1 MPVRRKP
8 FRPRPGARRV
18 SWAPV
23 AILLAIAASVS
34 SCALFEAE
42 ESLSP
47 SPTITVPAAIAPS
60 PTAGA
65 DRPSPTT
72 AAALPE
78 TTTTTAATTTTDPS
92 VGSALR
98 YLEQL
103 LSTEA
108 GFSELA
114 ESVGAINDDWDDR
127 SRTGVS
133 FSDTA
138 SALEAA
144 AGRALSLQDFFGL
157 IEPPAE
163 IGLGQEHRTAAAAV
177 AIMADT
183 SQEMLDGLRST
194 DTGQARQAAVVGFL
208 TAFDL
213 LGEVIA
219 QVAAVIGEEGEALL
233 AAGPTF
239 APPPVTDVPETVPT
253 TVAAEAPPNP
263 GNTKNCSDF
272 STQAEAQEWFDA
284 YFPFYGDVALM
295 DTNGNR
301 VACETLP

>member
-18 SWAPV
+18 SWAPA
-23 AILLAIAASVS
+23 AILLAIAVSGS
-34 SCALFEAE
+34 SCALFESE

-65 DRPSPTT
+65 DRPSTT

-92 VGSALR
+92 VGRAPR

-133 FSDTA
+133 FSDTE

-144 AGRALSLQDFFGL
+144 AGRALSLQDFFDL

-163 IGLGQEHRTAAAAV
+163 IVLRQEHRTAAAAV

-194 DTGQARQAAVVGFL
+194 DAGQARQAAVVGFL
-208 TAFDL
+208 TASDL
-213 LGEVIA
+213 LGEVLA
-219 QVAAVIGEEGEALL
+219 QVAADIGEEGEALL
-233 AAGPTF
+233 AASQTF
-239 APPPVTDVPETVPT
+239 APPAVTDVPETVPT
-253 TVAAEAPPNP
+253 TVVAEAPPNP

-272 STQAEAQEWFDA
+272 STQAEAQEWFDT